1 MSDNE
6 VAALAILLM
15 FGAPMGLWF
24 AIRTMQ
30 HRERM
35 EMIKRGMPPAQG
47 PAAQWYRSAAP
58 PRQPAYVPV
67 DLESPQRALRKGI
80 TVTAIGLALT
90 IGLGSIGFL
99 AYDDGQFHLGPW
111 LLGGLIPLFIG
122 IAQIVVAMIS
132 GATFTSPYARMGVH
146 GEPPPG
152 PASMPPPPPP
162 FEGSYTYRPDGTT
175 QELQRPVPPPE
186 RR

>member
-6 VAALAILLM
+6 VAATAITII
-15 FGAPMGLWF
+15 FGAPMALWF

-35 EMIKRGMPPAQG
+35 EMIKRGMPPPPG
-47 PAAQWYRSAAP
+47 PAVQFARSAQMYRAP
-58 PRQPAYVPV
+58 SCGSD

-90 IGLGSIGFL
+90 LGLGSIGFL
-99 AYDDGQFHLGPW
+99 AYDDGQFHPGPW

-122 IAQIVVAMIS
+122 IAQIIVALIS
-132 GATFTSPYARMGVH
+132 GATFVNPHIGMGVP
-146 GEPPPG
+146 GQSPG
-152 PASMPPPPPP
+152 PTSMPPPPT
-162 FEGSYTYRPDGTT
+162 FDGSYTYRPDAAT
-175 QELQRPVPPPE
+175 QELQRPAPPPD

>member
-6 VAALAILLM
+6 VAATAVTII
-15 FGAPMGLWF
+15 FGAPMALWF

-35 EMIKRGMPPAQG
+35 EMIKRGIPPAPG
-47 PAAQWYRSAAP
+47 PTAQFYRAAAP
-58 PRQPAYVPV
+58 SRMAYAPD

-90 IGLGSIGFL
+90 LGLGSIGFL
-99 AYDDGQFHLGPW
+99 AYDDGQFHPGPW

-132 GATFTSPYARMGVH
+132 GATFVNPQVRMGVH
-146 GEPPPG
+146 GEPPG
-152 PASMPPPPPP
+152 PTSMPPPPPT
-162 FEGSYTYRPDGTT
+162 FEGSYTYRPDAAT
-175 QELQRPVPPPE
+175 QELQRPVPPPD

>member
-1 MSDNE
+1 MTDNDT
-6 VAALAILLM
+6 AALAVMMI
-15 FGAPMGLWF
+15 FGAPMTVWF
-24 AIRTMQ
+24 AVRYMQ

-35 EMIKRGMPPAQG
+35 EMIKRGMPPPVG
-47 PAAQWYRSAAP
+47 PAAQFARAAATYHAP
-58 PRQPAYVPV
+58 SYPHD

-99 AYDDGQFHLGPW
+99 AYDDGRFHMGPW

-122 IAQIVVAMIS
+122 LAQVVVAIIS
-132 GATFTSPYARMGVH
+132 GATIVTPAMRMGMHDPH
-146 GEPPPG
+146 GPT
-152 PASMPPPPPP
+152 AAPPPPT
-162 FEGSYTYRPDGTT
+162 FDGSYTYRPDATT